1 MDTVLIVDDDPEI
14 LDTVGFLL
22 EDAGYRIATAS
33 DGEGLFRELEK
44 TAPDLMILDVALGRE
59 NGFELA
65 MQIRKTSTVPIIM
78 LTGKGTETDRVVG
91 LELGA
96 DDYIT
101 KPYSS
106 AELLARVKAVL
117 RRSRMTRADASVSTR
132 DVAVFQGWKC
142 DLTARKLFSPT
153 GDEVTLT
160 SGEFS
165 LLAAFLDNPER
176 VSSRERL
183 LDLMHRENTY
193 DRSMDVQ
200 VMRLRRKIEVDPG
213 DPQLIQAVRG
223 IGYIFS
229 TKVEWSGS

>member
-1 MDTVLIVDDDPEI
+1 MDTVLIVDDDLEI

-22 EDAGYRIATAS
+22 EDAGYRVVTAL
-33 DGEGLFRELEK
+33 DGGGMFKELDKEF
-44 TAPDLMILDVALGRE
+44 PDLVILDVTLGEE

-106 AELLARVKAVL
+106 AELLARVKSVL
-117 RRSRMTRADASVSTR
+117 RRSKMTRAGTSAPER
-132 DVAVFQGWKC
+132 EVAVFQGLKC
-142 DLTARKLFSPT
+142 DLTGRKLFSPT
-153 GDEVTLT
+153 GNEVILT

-165 LLAAFLDNPER
+165 LLAAFLRNPNR
-176 VSSRERL
+176 VLSRERL
-183 LDLMHRENTY
+183 LDFMNRENTY

-200 VMRLRRKIEVDPG
+200 IMRLRRKIEVDPG
-213 DPQLIQAVRG
+213 SPKMIQTVRSL
-223 IGYIFS
+223 GYVFS
-229 TKVEWSGS
+229 TKVEWSKS